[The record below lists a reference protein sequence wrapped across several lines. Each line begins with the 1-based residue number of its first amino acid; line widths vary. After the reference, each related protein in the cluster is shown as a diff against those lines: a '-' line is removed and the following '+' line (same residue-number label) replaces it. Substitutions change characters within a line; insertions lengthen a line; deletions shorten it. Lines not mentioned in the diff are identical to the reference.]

1 MKKIILVLFAGLSVF
16 QTTSFA
22 QMGNASNDA
31 DAKSNFPLSIS
42 FQPIYLINNTL
53 RLDLEM
59 QQKGKA
65 SAFITAL
72 ELIGG
77 NTQLLY
83 SSDDN
88 TKTKD
93 DVFGAGFGLA
103 YKLKLNPTEKL
114 TSFYFSPGLMLR
126 TVKISLKEDDF
137 YTYEEDGIK
146 YFTFGEVETKYPIN
160 SALFF
165 SNLGYH
171 KVWTTS
177 ILLDTYLGFGYKV
190 STNDKVLE
198 TIRDY
203 EKPTYG
209 FNYTGFIFQVGVK
222 FGFQVK

>member
-22 QMGNASNDA
+22 QMGNTSNDA
-31 DAKSNFPLSIS
+31 YAKSNFPLSIS

-88 TKTKD
+88 TKT
-93 DVFGAGFGLA
+93 
-103 YKLKLNPTEKL
+103 
-114 TSFYFSPGLMLR
+114 
-126 TVKISLKEDDF
+126 
-137 YTYEEDGIK
+137 
-146 YFTFGEVETKYPIN
+146 
-160 SALFF
+160 
-165 SNLGYH
+165 
-171 KVWTTS
+171 
-177 ILLDTYLGFGYKV
+177 
-190 STNDKVLE
+190 
-198 TIRDY
+198 
-203 EKPTYG
+203 
-209 FNYTGFIFQVGVK
+209 
-222 FGFQVK
+222 